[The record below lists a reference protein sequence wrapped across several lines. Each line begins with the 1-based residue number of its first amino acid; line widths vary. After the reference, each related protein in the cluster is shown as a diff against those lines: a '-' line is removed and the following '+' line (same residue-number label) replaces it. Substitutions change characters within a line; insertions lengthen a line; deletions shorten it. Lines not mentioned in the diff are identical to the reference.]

1 MSSETQQ
8 SKENKQESKRK
19 GAEPEAKPNYGY
31 LRRLLAYL
39 RPYRMWV
46 LLGLV
51 ISIVS
56 SALGPMRPRLIQMGI
71 DDYIKASDTHG
82 LLWHCALIVS
92 VIVLQGVLQFGLTYL
107 MQWVGQRALLDIR
120 MVVFDHIQAMSL
132 RYFDK
137 TPVGRLV
144 TRVTNDVEALNEL
157 FSSGVVLMFSD
168 ILVLAWIL
176 GFMFSINWQLAL
188 YTIAIVPFLL
198 TAATIFRRKVRIV
211 YAQIRVQ
218 IARMNSFLNEYVSG
232 VLTVQLFNQQEEQS
246 RTFDQT
252 NTEHTRLQIQSITYY
267 AVFFPVVELLS
278 SIAICTVLWYT
289 AGHYL
294 SGFMTIGTLVSFV
307 MYAEMFFRP
316 VRDLTE
322 KYNTLQSAVTASERI
337 FELLDTE
344 ASPEHKA
351 SLGATAQHFEHSIE
365 FRDLCFSYDGK
376 QDVLRHVNF
385 TVNKGEMV
393 AIVGATGSGK
403 STLINLL
410 CRFYEY
416 ERGHI
421 SIDGVELRDINAES
435 HRARIALVLQDVFL
449 FSRSVRENILMG
461 RDYISD
467 EQMKQVATSLG
478 AEFIEQLPQGYDTQV
493 MERGTTLSTG
503 QKQLISFTRA
513 VVSNPEILILDEA
526 TSSIDTETEQLID
539 AAIAKTLAGRTSIV
553 IAHRLS
559 TIQRADRII
568 VLHHGEIAEQG
579 KHEELL
585 AANGLYSKLH
595 RLQYS

>member
-1 MSSETQQ
+1 MSEGSA
-8 SKENKQESKRK
+8 K
-19 GAEPEAKPNYGY
+19 GAEKKTNYGY
-31 LRRLLAYL
+31 LRRLLVYL
-39 RPYRMWV
+39 RPYRLWIV
-46 LLGLV
+46 LGLL
-51 ISIVS
+51 ISIIS
-56 SALGPMRPRLIQMGI
+56 SSLGPLRPRLVQIGI
-71 DDYIKASDTHG
+71 DRYIKNGDGHG
-82 LLWHCALIVS
+82 LLMHALLIAS
-92 VIVLQGVLQFGLTYL
+92 VLLLQGLLQFGLTYL

-120 MVVFDHIQAMSL
+120 MQVFDHIQAMSL
-132 RYFDK
+132 RAFDT

-157 FSSGVVLMFSD
+157 FSSGVVLIFSD
-168 ILVLAWIL
+168 VLVILWIL

-188 YTIAIVPFLL
+188 YTIIVVPFLL

-211 YAQIRVQ
+211 YSQIRVQ
-218 IARMNSFLNEYVSG
+218 VARMNSFLNEYISG
-232 VLTVQLFNQQEEQS
+232 VVTVQLFNQQEPQNH
-246 RTFDQT
+246 TFDVI

-267 AVFFPVVELLS
+267 AVFFPVVEMLS

-322 KYNTLQSAVTASERI
+322 KYNTLQSAITASERI

-344 ASPEHKA
+344 EPPQAKLNKGIE
-351 SLGATAQHFEHSIE
+351 AQDFTTSIQ
-365 FRDLCFSYDGK
+365 FRDLSFSYDGNR
-376 QDVLRHVNF
+376 DVLRNVSFSVHN
-385 TVNKGEMV
+385 GEMV

-410 CRFYEY
+410 CRFYDY
-416 ERGHI
+416 HRGHI
-421 SIDGVELRDINAES
+421 TIDGVELRDINAES

-461 RDYISD
+461 RDDISD
-467 EQMKQVATSLG
+467 EHMRSVALSLG
-478 AEFIEQLPQGYDTQV
+478 AEFIDHLPQGYDTQV

-503 QKQLISFTRA
+503 QKQLISFARA
-513 VVSNPEILILDEA
+513 VVSNPQILILDEA

-539 AAIAKTLAGRTSIV
+539 AAISKTLAGRTSIV

-568 VLHHGEIAEQG
+568 VLHHGEIAEMG

-585 AANGLYSKLH
+585 AKQGLYSKLH
-595 RLQYS
+595 RLQYH

>member
-1 MSSETQQ
+1 MAKAVQTEST
-8 SKENKQESKRK
+8 EN
-19 GAEPEAKPNYGY
+19 KPNYGY
-31 LRRLLAYL
+31 LGRLLRYL
-39 RPYRMWV
+39 GPYRKWV
-46 LLGLV
+46 FLGLV
-51 ISIVS
+51 ISIAS
-56 SALGPMRPRLIQMGI
+56 SALGPLRPRLVQMGI
-71 DDYIKASDTHG
+71 DSYIKTDDGEG
-82 LLWHCALIVS
+82 LLLHCLLIFA
-92 VIVLQGVLQFGLTYL
+92 VLIAQGVLQFGLTFL

-157 FSSGVVLMFSD
+157 FSSGVVLIFSD
-168 ILVLAWIL
+168 VLVLAWIL

-188 YTIAIVPFLL
+188 YTIMVVPFLL
-198 TAATIFRRKVRIV
+198 TAATIFRRKVRVV
-211 YAQIRVQ
+211 YSQIRVQ
-218 IARMNSFLNEYVSG
+218 VARMNSFLNEYVSG
-232 VLTVQLFNQQEEQS
+232 VVTVQLFNQQAAQS
-246 RTFDQT
+246 KTFDDV
-252 NTEHTRLQIQSITYY
+252 NVEHTRLQIKSITYY

-344 ASPEHKA
+344 AVPHDKTISSAKLAPF
-351 SLGATAQHFEHSIE
+351 SSSIE
-365 FRDLCFSYDGK
+365 FRDLSFSYDGSR
-376 QDVLRHVNF
+376 DVLRNISF
-385 TVNKGEMV
+385 SVNKGEMV

-410 CRFYEY
+410 CRFYDY

-421 SIDGVELRDINAES
+421 TIDGIELHDLDAEA
-435 HRARIALVLQDVFL
+435 HRRRIALVLQDVFL

-461 RDYISD
+461 REEIS
-467 EQMKQVATSLG
+467 EEHMQSVARSLG
-478 AEFIEQLPQGYDTQV
+478 AEFIDALPQAYDTQV

-513 VVSNPEILILDEA
+513 VVGDPEILILDEA

-579 KHEELL
+579 RHDELL
-585 AANGLYSKLH
+585 AKNGLYSKLH
-595 RLQYS
+595 RLQYAPR